1 MNIRKMMESDLMN
14 LYGTVSD
21 PDVMKYI
28 EEPYTLDK
36 TKAFLQNAA
45 LLEKPLIYAAEDD
58 SGNYIGYVIYHGYK
72 QDSIEIGWLINK
84 SSWGKGYASKLTEEL
99 VKKAKL
105 DGKNAVIECSPEQE
119 ATKHIAEKFGFEY
132 AGKADKLNVY
142 RLKCNRIIDDDVT
155 LIPYYR
161 NDEEAFPWYQDLDVC
176 KQVDNI
182 DHTYDIDTLHAMYDF
197 LSSHGNCYYIQY
209 QGKLV
214 GDVSLRD
221 NAELAIVVCKEY
233 QNKHIGRK
241 CILDMIELAK
251 EKGMYKV
258 KANIYSF
265 NTQSQRMFESV
276 GFVKTSDEWF
286 EYSLIDSKN
295 NP

>member
-1 MNIRKMMESDLMN
+1 MTESDLMN

-36 TKAFLQNAA
+36 TRTFLQNAA
-45 LLEKPLIYAAEDD
+45 LLEKPLIYATEDD
-58 SGNYIGYVIYHGYK
+58 SGNYIGYVIYHGYE
-72 QDSIEIGWLINK
+72 QDSMEIGWLLNK
-84 SSWGKGYASKLTEEL
+84 SSWGQGYASKLTEEL
-99 VKKAKL
+99 IKKAKL
-105 DGKNAVIECSPEQE
+105 DGKNAVIECSSEQE
-119 ATKHIAEKFGFEY
+119 VTKHIAEKYGFEY
-132 AGKADKLNVY
+132 AGKADELCVYKLRCY
-142 RLKCNRIIDDDVT
+142 RIIDDDIT

-161 NDEEAFPWYQDLDVC
+161 NDEESFPWYQDLDVC

-251 EKGMYKV
+251 EKGMDKV

-276 GFVKTSDEWF
+276 GFVKTGDEWF
-286 EYSLIDSKN
+286 EYSFT
-295 NP
+295 

>member
-1 MNIRKMMESDLMN
+1 MESDLMN

>member
-14 LYGTVSD
+14 VYGTVSD

-58 SGNYIGYVIYHGYK
+58 LGNYIGYVIYHGYE
-72 QDSIEIGWLINK
+72 QDSMEIGWLLNK
-84 SSWGKGYASKLTEEL
+84 SYWEKGYACKLTEEL
-99 VKKAKL
+99 IKKAKL
-105 DGKNAVIECSPEQE
+105 DGKNAVIECSSEQDI
-119 ATKHIAEKFGFEY
+119 TKHIAEKYGFEY
-132 AGKADKLNVY
+132 AGKADELDVY
-142 RLKCNRIIDDDVT
+142 QLKCTRVIDDDVT

-161 NDEEAFPWYQDLDVC
+161 NDEESFPWYQDPDVC
-176 KQVDNI
+176 KQVDNV

-214 GDVSLRD
+214 GDVSLGD

-233 QNKHIGRK
+233 QNKHIGRR
-241 CILDMIELAK
+241 CILDMIELAR
-251 EKGMYKV
+251 EKGMDKV

-276 GFVKTSDEWF
+276 GFVKTGDEWF
-286 EYSLIDSKN
+286 EYSFIDSKN

>member
-21 PDVMKYI
+21 SDVMKYI
-28 EEPYTLDK
+28 EEPYMLDK
-36 TKAFLQNAA
+36 TKTFLQNAA

-58 SGNYIGYVIYHGYK
+58 SGNYIGYIIYHGYE
-72 QDSIEIGWLINK
+72 QDSMEIGWLLNK
-84 SSWGKGYASKLTEEL
+84 SYWGKGYASKLTEEL

-119 ATKHIAEKFGFEY
+119 ATKHIAEKYGFEY
-132 AGKADKLNVY
+132 AGKVDELCVYKLRCY
-142 RLKCNRIIDDDVT
+142 RMIDDDIT

-161 NDEEAFPWYQDLDVC
+161 NDEESFPWYQDLDVC

-182 DHTYDIDTLHAMYDF
+182 DHTYDIETLHAMYDF

-251 EKGMYKV
+251 EKGMDKV

-276 GFVKTSDEWF
+276 GFVKTGDEWF